1 MSRSWCHNEE
11 LLTKD
16 NGDDEEDRLD
26 ALFLRAVTESFAED
40 WDSPEDEYYDTLSHG
55 QVKETK

>member
-1 MSRSWCHNEE
+1 MRRNDEG
-11 LLTKD
+11 LLTTD

-26 ALFLRAVTESFAED
+26 ALFLSAVTESFAED
-40 WDSPEDEYYDTLSHG
+40 WDSPEDEYYDTLCNR